1 MRGLIRGEGV
11 VWALLVCL
19 SAAMAGASFGYGV
32 TKDGGEVGPGFL
44 PLVAGVALA
53 LLSAACL
60 LRSARRAAEA
70 DGADGADEPD
80 EPDEVDPARIR
91 TLWTVFGLLLVALLL
106 VPLTGFLVAFGLL
119 VFAVSAFV
127 EKQPIVPAAAIAV
140 AATLV
145 IYAVFVLFLAVP
157 LPGGLLGVGGD
168 G

>member
-1 MRGLIRGEGV
+1 MRLLLRGESA

-19 SAAMAGASFGYGV
+19 SVAMAAASLGYGI
-32 TKDGGEVGPGFL
+32 TKEGGQVGPGFL
-44 PLVAGVALA
+44 PLVSGAVLA
-53 LLSAACL
+53 VLSAACL
-60 LRSARRAAEA
+60 LQSVRRTA
-70 DGADGADEPD
+70 PD
-80 EPDEVDPARIR
+80 EDTDPARIR
-91 TLWTVFGLLLVALLL
+91 TLWTVFAMLFVALLL

-127 EKQPIVPAAAIAV
+127 EKQRIVPAAGVAV

>member
-1 MRGLIRGEGV
+1 MRQLLRGESA

-19 SAAMAGASFGYGV
+19 STAMAAVSFGYGI
-32 TKDGGEVGPGFL
+32 TKDGGQVGPGFL
-44 PLVAGVALA
+44 PLVSGVALA

-60 LRSARRAAEA
+60 LRSVRGAAPQEE
-70 DGADGADEPD
+70 GADPQ
-80 EPDEVDPARIR
+80 RIR
-91 TLWTVFGLLLVALLL
+91 TLWTVFALLLVALLV

-127 EKQPIVPAAAIAV
+127 EKQRLLPAAGVAV

>member
-1 MRGLIRGEGV
+1 MRGLIRGESA
-11 VWALLVCL
+11 VWTLLVCL
-19 SAAMAGASFGYGV
+19 SVAMAGTSFGYGV

-44 PLVAGVALA
+44 PLVSGVALA

-60 LRSARRAAEA
+60 LRSVRRAAPEEE
-70 DGADGADEPD
+70 D
-80 EPDEVDPARIR
+80 VDPARIR

-119 VFAVSAFV
+119 VFVVSAFV
-127 EKQPIVPAAAIAV
+127 EKRPLVPAAGIAV

>member
-1 MRGLIRGEGV
+1 MRQLLRGESA

-19 SAAMAGASFGYGV
+19 STAMAAVSFGYGI
-32 TKDGGEVGPGFL
+32 TKEGGQVGPGFL
-44 PLVAGVALA
+44 PLVSGVALA

-60 LRSARRAAEA
+60 LQSVRGGAPQEE
-70 DGADGADEPD
+70 GADPR
-80 EPDEVDPARIR
+80 RIR
-91 TLWTVFGLLLVALLL
+91 TLWTVFALLLAALLL

-127 EKQPIVPAAAIAV
+127 EKQRLLPAAGVAV

>member
-1 MRGLIRGEGV
+1 MRSLLRGESA

-19 SAAMAGASFGYGV
+19 SVAMAAVSFGYGI
-32 TKDGGEVGPGFL
+32 TKEGGQVGPGFL
-44 PLVAGVALA
+44 PLVSGVALA
-53 LLSAACL
+53 VLSAAL
-60 LRSARRAAEA
+60 LTQSVRRTQETS
-70 DGADGADEPD
+70 E
-80 EPDEVDPARIR
+80 EEVDPARIR

-106 VPLTGFLVAFGLL
+106 VPLLGFLVAFGLL

-127 EKQPIVPAAAIAV
+127 EKRRVLPAAGVAV

>member
-1 MRGLIRGEGV
+1 MRQLLRGESA

-19 SAAMAGASFGYGV
+19 SAAMAAVSFGYGI
-32 TKDGGEVGPGFL
+32 TKEGGQVGPGFL
-44 PLVAGVALA
+44 PLVSGVALA

-60 LRSARRAAEA
+60 LQSVRRAAPDEE
-70 DGADGADEPD
+70 GADPR
-80 EPDEVDPARIR
+80 RIR
-91 TLWTVFGLLLVALLL
+91 TLWTVFALLLVAVLL

-127 EKQPIVPAAAIAV
+127 EKQRPLPAAGVAV
-140 AATLV
+140 AATLA

>member
-1 MRGLIRGEGV
+1 MRSLLRGESA

-19 SAAMAGASFGYGV
+19 SVAMAAVSFGYGI
-32 TKDGGEVGPGFL
+32 TKEGGQVGPGFL
-44 PLVAGVALA
+44 PLVSGVALA
-53 LLSAACL
+53 VLSAAL
-60 LRSARRAAEA
+60 LTRSVRRPPEA
-70 DGADGADEPD
+70 SE
-80 EPDEVDPARIR
+80 EEVDPARIR

-106 VPLTGFLVAFGLL
+106 VPLIGFLVAFGLL

-127 EKQPIVPAAAIAV
+127 EKQRVLPAAGVAV

>member
-1 MRGLIRGEGV
+1 MRQLLRGEAV
-11 VWALLVCL
+11 VWAVLVCL
-19 SAAMAGASFGYGV
+19 ATAMAAASFGYGI
-32 TKDGGEVGPGFL
+32 TKDGGQVGPGFL
-44 PLVAGVALA
+44 PLVSGVALA
-53 LLSAACL
+53 VLSAACL
-60 LRSARRAAEA
+60 LQSVRRAAPAAEA
-70 DGADGADEPD
+70 D
-80 EPDEVDPARIR
+80 DPRRVR
-91 TLWTVFGLLLVALLL
+91 TLWTVFAMLLVALLL

-127 EKQPIVPAAAIAV
+127 EKQRVVSAAGVAV

>member
-1 MRGLIRGEGV
+1 MRPLLRGEPA

-19 SAAMAGASFGYGV
+19 SVAMAGASFGYGI
-32 TKDGGEVGPGFL
+32 TKDGGQVGPGFL
-44 PLVAGVALA
+44 PLVSGLALA

-60 LRSARRAAEA
+60 LQSVRRAA
-70 DGADGADEPD
+70 PD
-80 EPDEVDPARIR
+80 EDVDPRRIR

-106 VPLTGFLVAFGLL
+106 VPLIGFLVAFGLL

-127 EKQPIVPAAAIAV
+127 ERRRIVSAAVVAV

-157 LPGGLLGVGGD
+157 LPGGLLGGLLGVGGD

>member
-1 MRGLIRGEGV
+1 MRGLIRGEGA

-19 SAAMAGASFGYGV
+19 SVAMAGASFGYGV
-32 TKDGGEVGPGFL
+32 TKDGGEIGPGFL
-44 PLVAGVALA
+44 PLVSGVALA

-60 LRSARRAAEA
+60 LQSVRRQAAEREEA
-70 DGADGADEPD
+70 DPGR
-80 EPDEVDPARIR
+80 VR

-127 EKQPIVPAAAIAV
+127 EKQPLVPAAGIAA

-145 IYAVFVLFLAVP
+145 IYAVFVLFLAVL
-157 LPGGLLGVGGD
+157 LPGGLLGIGGD

>member
-1 MRGLIRGEGV
+1 MRQLLRGEAA

-19 SAAMAGASFGYGV
+19 SAAMAAVSFGYGI
-32 TKDGGEVGPGFL
+32 TKEGGQVGPGFL
-44 PLVAGVALA
+44 PLVSGVALA
-53 LLSAACL
+53 LLSGACL
-60 LRSARRAAEA
+60 LRSVRAAAEEA
-70 DGADGADEPD
+70 APEEEDT
-80 EPDEVDPARIR
+80 DPRRVR

-119 VFAVSAFV
+119 VFTVSAFV
-127 EKQPIVPAAAIAV
+127 ERQPIVSAAVVAL